1 MSQMPGTAIWDMY
14 QDKVVVERDAHGL
27 WDLSHAVLPTK
38 MPLKEYYRSLLGV
51 YVRSCLSI
59 KRANQLTLR
68 TRPPVWSLKYLR
80 LWLGAFQIML
90 QFRGAHRHHT
100 PREIAYA
107 KEKGP
112 AVPGL
117 RPPHERP
124 RAAPQ
129 SEPTYQIMKSA

>member
-1 MSQMPGTAIWDMY
+1 
-14 QDKVVVERDAHGL
+14 
-27 WDLSHAVLPTK
+27 
-38 MPLKEYYRSLLGV
+38 MPLKDYYRALLGV

-59 KRANQLTLR
+59 KRAGQLTLR

-117 RPPHERP
+117 KPPHRGPRP
-124 RAAPQ
+124 AAQ